1 MHVGALVVLLTIDGD
16 AGWRA
21 AVAVL
26 VGLSL
31 AAGMIRQYRPA
42 RWWRPLPTAVRWSAN
57 DEWGVDFGDGVEI
70 KNYTLQEYWCSPRL
84 VMLRLKPAVS
94 GRRLTLVLPW
104 DAVAA
109 EPFRRLRARLRLQS
123 GVGRAR
129 YRSAPGA
136 DRG

>member
-1 MHVGALVVLLTIDGD
+1 MHVGALVVLFAVDGG

-21 AVAVL
+21 AVGVL

-31 AAGMIRQYRPA
+31 AAGMVRQYRPA
-42 RWWRPLPTAVRWSAN
+42 RWWRPLPTAVRWSASG
-57 DEWGVDFGDGVEI
+57 EWDADFGAGADAR
-70 KNYTLQEYWCSPRL
+70 NYTLREYWCSPRL
-84 VMLRLKPAVS
+84 VILRLKPALS
-94 GRRLTLVLPW
+94 GRSLTLVLPW
-104 DAVAA
+104 DAVPP

-136 DRG
+136 DRE